1 LRDEIGSDDDRDD
14 DRDEEDRGDQG
25 GRGDEA
31 RSDSPASRRETG
43 TREVRCEVRERV
55 ATITLDRPEAKNA
68 LTLEMKEALHRLLR
82 ELEEDPEVGCLLL
95 TGAGSSFSA
104 GGDTKRMQREG
115 KPPVMEDRQR
125 QLRWE
130 HELPRML
137 HRSAKP
143 TIASLPGAAAGAACS
158 LALACDLRIASE
170 TAFLV
175 TSFARLGLSGDYGGT
190 WFLTQLVGPA
200 KAREIYF
207 TAERVDAETARMLG
221 IFNRVVPP
229 ESLAQEAFAWAARI
243 AAGPPIALR
252 WMKANLNRALEAD
265 LETCLR
271 YEADR
276 MVRGALTDDYTEAV
290 AAFAEKRP
298 PRFRGR

>member
-1 LRDEIGSDDDRDD
+1 MTLETRC
-14 DRDEEDRGDQG
+14 
-25 GRGDEA
+25 
-31 RSDSPASRRETG
+31 ETG
-43 TREVRCEVRERV
+43 TDEVRCEVRERV

-68 LTLEMKEALHRLLR
+68 LTMDMKEALYVLVRD
-82 ELEEDPEVGCLLL
+82 LEDDPDVGCLLL
-95 TGAGSSFSA
+95 TGSGSVFSA
-104 GGDTKRMQREG
+104 GGDTKRMKQEG

-143 TIASLPGAAAGAACS
+143 TIAALPGAAAGAACS
-158 LALACDLRIASE
+158 IALACDLRIASE
-170 TAFLV
+170 SAFIL

-207 TAERVDAETARMLG
+207 TAERVDAATGLELG
-221 IFNRVVPP
+221 IFNRVVPG
-229 ESLAQEAFAWAARI
+229 ERLQEEAFSLAVRI
-243 AAGPPIALR
+243 ASGPPIALA

-276 MVRGALTDDYTEAV
+276 MVRGALTDDYVEAV

-298 PRFRGR
+298 PVFKGR

>member
-1 LRDEIGSDDDRDD
+1 MGS
-14 DRDEEDRGDQG
+14 ESGFE
-25 GRGDEA
+25 
-31 RSDSPASRRETG
+31 RETG
-43 TREVRCEVRERV
+43 TDEVICEVRERV
-55 ATITLDRPEAKNA
+55 ARISFNRPEAKNA
-68 LTLEMKEALHRLLR
+68 LTMDMKEAVYCLVRD
-82 ELEEDPEVGCLLL
+82 LEDDPDVGCFLL
-95 TGAGSSFSA
+95 TGEGTAFSA
-104 GGDTKRMQREG
+104 GGDTKRMQQEG

-137 HRSAKP
+137 HRSSKP
-143 TIASLPGAAAGAACS
+143 TIAALPGAAAGAACS
-158 LALACDLRIASE
+158 IALSCDLRIASE
-170 TAFLV
+170 RAFII

-207 TAERVDAETARMLG
+207 TADRVDAETCLSLG
-221 IFNRVVPP
+221 IFNRVVPA
-229 ESLAQEAFAWAARI
+229 EKLADEAFALAAQI
-243 AAGPPIALR
+243 ASGPPIALR

-290 AAFAEKRP
+290 AAFAEKRKP
-298 PRFRGR
+298 EFEGR

>member
-1 LRDEIGSDDDRDD
+1 
-14 DRDEEDRGDQG
+14 
-25 GRGDEA
+25 
-31 RSDSPASRRETG
+31 
-43 TREVRCEVRERV
+43 V
-55 ATITLDRPEAKNA
+55 ATITLNRPDAKNA
-68 LTLEMKEALHRLLR
+68 LTMDMKEALYVLVRD
-82 ELEEDPEVGCLLL
+82 LERDDEVGCLVL
-95 TGAGSSFSA
+95 TGAGSAFSA
-104 GGDTKRMQREG
+104 GGDTKKMQKEG

-137 HRSAKP
+137 HRSSKP
-143 TIASLPGAAAGAACS
+143 TIAALPGAAAGAACS

-170 TAFLV
+170 DAFLV
-175 TSFARLGLSGDYGGT
+175 TSFAKLGLSGDYGGS
-190 WFLTQLVGPA
+190 WFMTKLVGPA

-207 TAERVDAETARMLG
+207 TSDRVDAATCLELG
-221 IFNRVVPP
+221 LFNRVVPK
-229 ESLAQEAFAWAARI
+229 EALAEETFTLAAKI

-252 WMKANLNRALEAD
+252 YMKANLNRALEED

-276 MVRGALTDDYTEAV
+276 MVRGAQSEDYTEAV
-290 AAFAEKRP
+290 AAFAEKRA

>member
-1 LRDEIGSDDDRDD
+1 MERATGS
-14 DRDEEDRGDQG
+14 G
-25 GRGDEA
+25 
-31 RSDSPASRRETG
+31 RETG
-43 TREVRCEVRERV
+43 TPEVLCEVRERV
-55 ATITLDRPEAKNA
+55 AILTLNRPEAKNA
-68 LTLEMKEALHRLLR
+68 LTMEMKEALYGLVR
-82 ELEEDPEVGCLLL
+82 ELEDDSEVGCLLL
-95 TGAGSSFSA
+95 TGAGNAFSA
-104 GGDTKRMQREG
+104 GGDTKRMQKEG

-137 HRSAKP
+137 HRSSKP
-143 TIASLPGAAAGAACS
+143 TIAALPGAAAGAACS
-158 LALACDLRIASE
+158 IALACDLRIASE
-170 TAFLV
+170 EAFLV

-207 TAERVDAETARMLG
+207 TADRVDAASALELG
-221 IFNRVVPP
+221 IFNRVVPSSDLP
-229 ESLAQEAFAWAARI
+229 DEAFGLAARI
-243 AAGPPIALR
+243 ASGPPIALR

-290 AAFAEKRP
+290 TAFAEKRP
-298 PRFRGR
+298 PRFTGR

>member
-1 LRDEIGSDDDRDD
+1 MD
-14 DRDEEDRGDQG
+14 
-25 GRGDEA
+25 
-31 RSDSPASRRETG
+31 RETG
-43 TREVRCEVRERV
+43 TPEVLCEVRERV
-55 ATITLDRPEAKNA
+55 ATITLNRPEARNA
-68 LTLEMKEALHRLLR
+68 LTMEMKEALYRLVCD
-82 ELEEDPEVGCLLL
+82 LEDDDEVGCLLL
-95 TGAGSSFSA
+95 TGAGESFCA
-104 GGDTKRMQREG
+104 GGDTKRMKQEG
-115 KPPVMEDRQR
+115 KPPVMEQRQR

-130 HELPRML
+130 HELPRRL
-137 HRSAKP
+137 HRGTKP
-143 TIASLPGAAAGAACS
+143 SIAALPGAAAGAGCS
-158 LALACDLRIASE
+158 IALACDLRIASQE
-170 TAFLV
+170 AILV

-190 WFLTQLVGPA
+190 WFMTRLVGPA

-207 TAERVDAETARMLG
+207 TAERVEAGEAERLG
-221 IFNRVVPP
+221 LFNRVVPAD
-229 ESLAQEAFAWAARI
+229 ELREASFALAAKI

-252 WMKANLNRALEAD
+252 YMKANLNRALEED

>member
-1 LRDEIGSDDDRDD
+1 MT
-14 DRDEEDRGDQG
+14 
-25 GRGDEA
+25 
-31 RSDSPASRRETG
+31 RETG
-43 TREVRCEVRERV
+43 TPEILCEVRGRV
-55 ATITLDRPEAKNA
+55 ATLTMNRPEARNA
-68 LTLEMKEALHRLLR
+68 LTMDMKEALYVLVRD
-82 ELEEDPEVGCLLL
+82 LETDPDVGCFLI

-104 GGDTKRMQREG
+104 GGDTKRMQKEG

-137 HRSAKP
+137 HRSTKP
-143 TIASLPGAAAGAACS
+143 TIAALPGAAAGAACS
-158 LALACDLRIASE
+158 IALSCDLRIASQD
-170 TAFLV
+170 AFLV
-175 TSFARLGLSGDYGGT
+175 TSFARLGLSGDYGGS

-207 TAERVDAETARMLG
+207 TADRLDAATCLDLG
-221 IFNRVVPP
+221 VFNRVVAAQD
-229 ESLAQEAFAWAARI
+229 LAEEAFTLAAKI

-252 WMKANLNRALEAD
+252 FMKANLNRALEAD

-271 YEADR
+271 FEADR

-290 AAFAEKRP
+290 SAFAEKRA
-298 PRFRGR
+298 PRFKGR

>member
-1 LRDEIGSDDDRDD
+1 MSESP
-14 DRDEEDRGDQG
+14 RG
-25 GRGDEA
+25 E
-31 RSDSPASRRETG
+31 RRETG
-43 TREVRCEVRERV
+43 TPEILCEVRDRV
-55 ATITLDRPEAKNA
+55 ATLTLNRPEAKNA
-68 LTLEMKEALHRLLR
+68 LTMDMKEALYVLVRD
-82 ELEEDPEVGCLLL
+82 LEDDPAVGCFLL
-95 TGAGSSFSA
+95 TGAGTAFSA
-104 GGDTKRMQREG
+104 GGDTKRMQKEG

-137 HRSAKP
+137 HRSSKP
-143 TIASLPGAAAGAACS
+143 SIAALPGAAAGAACS
-158 LALACDLRIASE
+158 IALSCDLRVASE
-170 TAFLV
+170 KAFII
-175 TSFARLGLSGDYGGT
+175 TSFAKLGLSGDYGGT

-207 TAERVDAETARMLG
+207 TADRVDAATCLELG
-221 IFNRVVPP
+221 IFNRVVPADD
-229 ESLAQEAFAWAARI
+229 LAEEAFALAAKI

-290 AAFAEKRP
+290 AAFAEKRTP
-298 PRFRGR
+298 TFRGR